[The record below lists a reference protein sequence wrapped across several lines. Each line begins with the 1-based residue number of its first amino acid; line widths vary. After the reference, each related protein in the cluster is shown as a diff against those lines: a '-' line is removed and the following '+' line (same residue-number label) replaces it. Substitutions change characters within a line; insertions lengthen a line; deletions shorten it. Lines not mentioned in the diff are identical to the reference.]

1 MASDD
6 IKKEGKFILSNA
18 SWEQYNCKKNDTR
31 TSLMGSLKG
40 VLGVEWP
47 CETLVWQQDD
57 ENAFKILGVIWQ
69 HCSYTMRYCHDN

>member
-31 TSLMGSLKG
+31 TLLMGSLKG

-57 ENAFKILGVIWQ
+57 ENTGCYLAALFIYNALLSW
-69 HCSYTMRYCHDN
+69 